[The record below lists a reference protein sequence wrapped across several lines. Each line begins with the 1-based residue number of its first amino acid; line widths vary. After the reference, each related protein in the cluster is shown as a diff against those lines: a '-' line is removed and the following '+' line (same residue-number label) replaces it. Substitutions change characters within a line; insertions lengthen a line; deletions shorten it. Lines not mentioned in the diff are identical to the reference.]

1 MNETFE
7 LETDYIPL
15 CDLLKY
21 CAVTD
26 TGGQA
31 KYLISLGNVMVD
43 GEVETRKTCKIR
55 AGQVVT
61 GDGFEIHVVASGTA

>member
-31 KYLISLGNVMVD
+31 KYLISLGDVMVD

-61 GDGFEIHVVASGTA
+61 GDGFEIHVVAPGSA